1 MSSPRFASTSKA
13 YWELR
18 AEQVMDRVFVNAGRN
33 APAEEPD
40 TIEVEVRDATTTAS
54 PAPASAA
61 PASRN
66 PASSKAS
73 TIWQQLA
80 TPLSIALAI
89 SLSGLGVG
97 GAVVLWHGSHQAR
110 QDLQQERN
118 LRLLQGLRTLEAP
131 APPSQ
136 EQTLATPTAEAA
148 PPAAPQNPWIEELEP
163 LGGSAAPL
171 KPLQVPLNGTL
182 QVPPA
187 GPSAAVPTTPTPA
200 PAGPAIKAPE
210 LLGVVQIPGQPG
222 SAIFQSDG
230 SSSSTSVGDTIG
242 STDWRL
248 ISISGDSAVIERG
261 GSRRHVSISS
271 GF

>member
-18 AEQVMDRVFVNAGRN
+18 AEQVMDRVFINAGRN

-66 PASSKAS
+66 PASGKAS

-131 APPSQ
+131 V
-136 EQTLATPTAEAA
+136 EAA

-222 SAIFQSDG
+222 SAIFQSNG

>member
-18 AEQVMDRVFVNAGRN
+18 AEQVMDRVFINAGRN

-40 TIEVEVRDATTTAS
+40 TIEVEVRDATTTPSPS
-54 PAPASAA
+54 PASK
-61 PASRN
+61 N

-131 APPSQ
+131 V
-136 EQTLATPTAEAA
+136 EAA

-182 QVPPA
+182 QVP
-187 GPSAAVPTTPTPA
+187 STPTPA
-200 PAGPAIKAPE
+200 PAGPAIEAPE

-222 SAIFQSDG
+222 SAIFQSNG

>member
-40 TIEVEVRDATTTAS
+40 TIEVEVRDATTTPSPSQAS
-54 PAPASAA
+54 
-61 PASRN
+61 N
-66 PASSKAS
+66 KAS

-89 SLSGLGVG
+89 SLSGFGVG

-136 EQTLATPTAEAA
+136 EQTLATPTTEAA

-163 LGGSAAPL
+163 LGGSTDPL

>member
-66 PASSKAS
+66 PASGKAS

-131 APPSQ
+131 VD
-136 EQTLATPTAEAA
+136 TA

-163 LGGSAAPL
+163 LGGSTDPL

-182 QVPPA
+182 Q
-187 GPSAAVPTTPTPA
+187 VPTTPTPA

-222 SAIFQSDG
+222 SAIFQSNG

>member
-54 PAPASAA
+54 PAPASTA

-66 PASSKAS
+66 PASNKAS

-131 APPSQ
+131 V
-136 EQTLATPTAEAA
+136 EAA
-148 PPAAPQNPWIEELEP
+148 PPAPPQNPWIEELEP

>member
-40 TIEVEVRDATTTAS
+40 TIEVEVRDATTTPSPSQAS
-54 PAPASAA
+54 
-61 PASRN
+61 N
-66 PASSKAS
+66 KAS

-89 SLSGLGVG
+89 SLSGFGVG

-131 APPSQ
+131 VD
-136 EQTLATPTAEAA
+136 TA

-163 LGGSAAPL
+163 LGGSTDPL

-182 QVPPA
+182 QVP
-187 GPSAAVPTTPTPA
+187 STPTPA
-200 PAGPAIKAPE
+200 PAGPAIEAPE

-222 SAIFQSDG
+222 SAIFQSNG

>member
-40 TIEVEVRDATTTAS
+40 TIEVEVRDATTTPSPS
-54 PAPASAA
+54 PASTA

-66 PASSKAS
+66 PASNKAS

-131 APPSQ
+131 V
-136 EQTLATPTAEAA
+136 EAA

>member
-40 TIEVEVRDATTTAS
+40 TIEVEVRDATTTPSPS
-54 PAPASAA
+54 PACTA

-66 PASSKAS
+66 PASSKTS

-131 APPSQ
+131 V
-136 EQTLATPTAEAA
+136 EAA

>member
-40 TIEVEVRDATTTAS
+40 TIEVEVRDATTTPS
-54 PAPASAA
+54 PSPASAA

-66 PASSKAS
+66 PASDKAS

-131 APPSQ
+131 V
-136 EQTLATPTAEAA
+136 EAA

-222 SAIFQSDG
+222 SAIFQNDG

>member
-18 AEQVMDRVFVNAGRN
+18 AEQVMDRVFINAGRN

-40 TIEVEVRDATTTAS
+40 TIEVEVRDATTTPSPS
-54 PAPASAA
+54 PASK
-61 PASRN
+61 N

-131 APPSQ
+131 V
-136 EQTLATPTAEAA
+136 EAA

-182 QVPPA
+182 QVP
-187 GPSAAVPTTPTPA
+187 STPTPA
-200 PAGPAIKAPE
+200 PAGPAIEAPE

-222 SAIFQSDG
+222 SAIFQSNG

-248 ISISGDSAVIERG
+248 ISISGDSAMIERG